1 MADGRNYQRKGDA
14 FSEQVR
20 RGEGPPC
27 VQQWA
32 NRSTGR
38 VYFTRVPV
46 DRCTQIKASDT
57 AAKLRELQ
65 ADRPSLEGL
74 SMAALAERFVLTVNF
89 GNRTGTLDRIELPQ
103 TNPAEVRLSF
113 TVTQTGTPAARG
125 TRLWLICPRCSRRCG
140 KVYGSRWGKW
150 GAEAVSVATGCRTC
164 LGLTDQSRQRHKT
177 LDWATAVMG
186 DRVYKADP
194 SGVYRSRSWLTVH
207 KAHLIFNAS
216 FARAFRGMGWPLP
229 GDEKAPS
236 R

>member
-14 FSEQVR
+14 FSEMVR

-46 DRCTQIKASDT
+46 DRCTQIKASET
-57 AAKLRELQ
+57 ATKLRELQ
-65 ADRPSLEGL
+65 ADRPSLHGL

-89 GNRTGTLDRIELPQ
+89 KDRTATLDRFDLPQ
-103 TNPAEVRLSF
+103 SNPAEVRLSF
-113 TVTQTGTPAARG
+113 TVTQTGKASARG
-125 TRLWLICPRCSRRCG
+125 TRLWLTCPRCSRRCG
-140 KVYGSRWGKW
+140 KVYGSRWGRW
-150 GAEAVSVATGCRTC
+150 GSEAGPLVTGCRVC

-186 DRVYKADP
+186 EREYKADP
-194 SGVYRSRSWLTVH
+194 SGRYRTRSYWAIH
-207 KAHLIFNAS
+207 KARHVFNAS
-216 FARAFRGMGWPLP
+216 FARAFRGMGWPL
-229 GDEKAPS
+229 
-236 R
+236 